1 MAPFGAARTGMDW
14 EGARG
19 LECDNVLCVHRVW
32 VMQMSMFSECD
43 DVLCVHGVWVMQV
56 SMFSW
61 SVTMCSV
68 FMGLGYTGEHVLL
81 ECDDVLCVHRVW
93 VIQVSMFSWS
103 VTTCSVFTGFGLCR

>member
-43 DVLCVHGVWVMQV
+43 DMLCVHGVWVMQV
-56 SMFSW
+56 K
-61 SVTMCSV
+61 
-68 FMGLGYTGEHVLL
+68 GLGYTGEHDHQAFSGVYL
-81 ECDDVLCVHRVW
+81 VFVH
-93 VIQVSMFSWS
+93 
-103 VTTCSVFTGFGLCR
+103 FTLRQFCFKRIKP

>member
-1 MAPFGAARTGMDW
+1 MDW

-19 LECDNVLCVHRVW
+19 LECDNVLCVHR
-32 VMQMSMFSECD
+32 
-43 DVLCVHGVWVMQV
+43 VWVMQV

-81 ECDDVLCVHRVW
+81 ECDDVLCVHGVW
-93 VIQVSMFSWS
+93 VMQVKGLGYTGEHDHQAFSG
-103 VTTCSVFTGFGLCR
+103 VYLVFVHFTLRQFCFKRIKP